1 MSLGL
6 KVYVNSKKTTRTIDS
21 KDSSFL
27 QSVVSS
33 VTKKKKKKKRQHYL
47 FPSSW
52 LTQNVVKFRE
62 NIITLDIL

>member
-33 VTKKKKKKKRQHYL
+33 VTKKKKKKETAAL
-47 FPSSW
+47 PFS
-52 LTQNVVKFRE
+52 
-62 NIITLDIL
+62 IIVAHTERGQIQGKYNNT